1 MINTS
6 IMSKT
11 SIRLKNIYGGGELDY
26 SITGP
31 NDLSVIYKNNQG
43 QMESRF
49 DIKNKKKF
57 WATKQN
63 PSGEL
68 MDMEKHDLANM
79 FEQHVLKDMLNH
91 YENHVTNQDPEERR
105 VLDLTRKINNMK
117 ESSEN
122 IMSDMRETLKPFM
135 DKIHKIL
142 DEMDNQELEEA
153 SNGSMSAM
161 PGKTYSPPP
170 QNKALAKINAITKR

>member
-1 MINTS
+1 
-6 IMSKT
+6 
-11 SIRLKNIYGGGELDY
+11 
-26 SITGP
+26 
-31 NDLSVIYKNNQG
+31 
-43 QMESRF
+43 
-49 DIKNKKKF
+49 
-57 WATKQN
+57 
-63 PSGEL
+63 
-68 MDMEKHDLANM
+68 
-79 FEQHVLKDMLNH
+79 
-91 YENHVTNQDPEERR
+91 
-105 VLDLTRKINNMK
+105 MK